1 MDIPTVLSGPILRR
15 VEPSH
20 IYIWIALSKRYKLGA
35 KLYQVENKEGTAI
48 SYHEINCNTETTT
61 FRAGKQLY
69 ISLIKLTPHETQFP
83 IDTLLGYNIFFQ
95 RNAEI
100 QDLHD
105 FGLLGK
111 DQLNSITYG
120 DLPFPSFFIPDPY
133 QKQTNLLYG
142 SCRKLH
148 GKGEDALSQGD
159 ETIER
164 NFLDLEKRPSALF
177 LLGDQIYA
185 DDVPNPVFPIM
196 VKAGKELIGK
206 GEKLTEIEPRL
217 NENPF
222 KKSIFQTRG
231 RQYIMES
238 FCKFTSSHS
247 GNHAMTFGEYAT
259 LYLLSW
265 SPELW
270 NAYVDSGDFPAFKE
284 AIEKDQIYFIYQ
296 KKKKDKRKKEEKIY
310 KKEYKEHVTDVKET
324 YQTLSKVRRL
334 LANIPTYM
342 IFDDHDIT
350 DDWNI
355 SHHWKSSVHQ
365 SNLGRHVIAN
375 GLMAYWLFQAWGN
388 DPDRFDQSFL
398 KKMWKY
404 SKSYDSGSRSHEVW
418 KEALWNFDEWHFVA
432 PTNPTSIFLD
442 TRTQRK
448 YDPSPLPVSL
458 GRNIKEKDRPPQL
471 IGEQGWHSTTDCL
484 YASGWKNGEPLLVVS
499 PTPVYGIGLIESF
512 LNQYI
517 YPLKT
522 IGVPVTTAFD
532 FESWKYNGE
541 GFSELLNQVKEWH
554 PSHCLILSGDVHY
567 ASAVKTNVEFNT
579 GENLCIY
586 QFTSSPMNNMSF
598 SGIQGGLMK
607 AIVTIN
613 AAKRRNKEI
622 NRYCDET
629 YDIVKQKRK
638 DSCPAN
644 FTWKEKI
651 RYLSTNQGPII
662 ETDNNLGHLI
672 LTQDTVQNVLLQ
684 TNNIITY
691 DPIPLT

>member
-1 MDIPTVLSGPILRR
+1 MDLPTILSGPILRR

-35 KLYQVENKEGTAI
+35 KLYQFENKESTTF
-48 SYHEINCNTETTT
+48 SYHEIKCDSEATT

-69 ISLIKLTPHETQFP
+69 MSLIKLAPHETHFP
-83 IDTLLGYNIFFQ
+83 VDTLLGYNILFQ
-95 RNAEI
+95 KNSDI
-100 QDLHD
+100 QDLQD

-111 DQLNSITYG
+111 DQPYSITYG
-120 DLPFPSFFIPDPY
+120 DLPLPSFFIPDPC

-164 NFLDLEKRPSALF
+164 NFLDLEKRPSTLF
-177 LLGDQIYA
+177 LMGDQIYA
-185 DDVPNPVFPIM
+185 DDVPDPVFPFM
-196 VKAGKELIGK
+196 VEAGKNLIGK

-217 NENPF
+217 NEKPF
-222 KKSIFQTRG
+222 NKSIFQTRG
-231 RQYIMES
+231 RQYIMER
-238 FCKFTSSHS
+238 FCNFTSSHS
-247 GNHAMTFGEYAT
+247 CNHAMTFGEYAT

-270 NAYVDSGDFPAFKE
+270 DSFIDSDDFPSFKE
-284 AIEKDQIYFIYQ
+284 ATQKEQIYFIYE
-296 KKKKDKRKKEEKIY
+296 KKQENKRKKEEKIY

-355 SHHWKSSVHQ
+355 SHHWKNSVYQ

-398 KKMWKY
+398 WKMWKY
-404 SKSYDSGSRSHEVW
+404 SKTYDTSSHSHEAW
-418 KEALWNFDEWHFVA
+418 EELLWNFDEWHFVA
-432 PTNPTSIFLD
+432 PTNPTSVFLD

-448 YDPSPLPVSL
+448 YDPSPLPVSF

-471 IGEQGWHSTTDCL
+471 IGEHGWQRTTESL
-484 YASGWKNGEPLLVVS
+484 YASGWKNGESLLVVS

-512 LNQYI
+512 LNRYI

-522 IGVPVTTAFD
+522 IGIPVTTAFD

-541 GFSELLNQVKEWH
+541 GFSELLYQIKEWQ
-554 PSHCLILSGDVHY
+554 PSHCFILSGDVHY
-567 ASAVKTNVEFNT
+567 ASAVKTNVEFNN

-586 QFTSSPMNNMSF
+586 QFTSSPINNMSF
-598 SGIQGGLMK
+598 SGMQGGLMK

-613 AAKRRNKEI
+613 AAKRKNKEI
-622 NRYCDET
+622 NRYCDDT

-638 DSCPAN
+638 EPCPAH

-651 RYLSTNQGPII
+651 RYLSTNQGSVI
-662 ETDNNLGHLI
+662 ETDNNLGHFI
-672 LTQDTVQNVLLQ
+672 LTPDTVKNELLQ
-684 TNNIITY
+684 TNQVITY
-691 DPIPLT
+691 DPISLS